1 MTAQIK
7 DNFSLGR
14 LFATKEPI
22 EIYIEDKV
30 IKVRPIS
37 VRDMYTHSEEI
48 GMLHLLMS
56 PLSRIKKTFLPTA
69 EHPLDFITTI
79 IKHGLFSEY
88 RALYSQILHTFAYVF
103 YEMDTYDLSNS
114 TFALSGVTI
123 TKEIWDYILYV
134 LKLICGE
141 KTTKPLVFENEEAR
155 KFYEAQQKTE
165 ERIRA
170 IRAKAQENDSSQAQE
185 NFIMKLLLRITYSFP
200 SLTIDYLLDQTMAQI
215 LWLHT
220 YAAGA
225 VSYEVNAQA
234 FAAGNMKK
242 GSKLDFFIE

>member
-37 VRDMYTHSEEI
+37 VRDIYTHSEEI
-48 GMLHLLMS
+48 GILHLLMS

-69 EHPLDFITTI
+69 EHPLDLITTI

-114 TFALSGVTI
+114 TFALNGVTI
-123 TKEIWDYILYV
+123 TKEI
-134 LKLICGE
+134 
-141 KTTKPLVFENEEAR
+141 
-155 KFYEAQQKTE
+155 
-165 ERIRA
+165 
-170 IRAKAQENDSSQAQE
+170 
-185 NFIMKLLLRITYSFP
+185 
-200 SLTIDYLLDQTMAQI
+200 
-215 LWLHT
+215 
-220 YAAGA
+220 
-225 VSYEVNAQA
+225 
-234 FAAGNMKK
+234 
-242 GSKLDFFIE
+242 